1 MWREAMGREAMW
13 REAMGGRPWGR
24 RPCGGRPWGGRPWGG
39 RPWGGRPWRGR
50 PWEGGHVEG
59 GHGEGGH
66 GEGALQDRGRG
77 CPDSLLFGPWPSH
90 QNFTQPEAEAELAG
104 EGESV
109 AGMGR
114 GRLWV
119 FPHHTALSV
128 KSPGRSGRPSWKGR
142 PTEHHRVG
150 CELRQARGMPNDV
163 ALIAMEITQLS
174 KLGPRRCGA
183 EGEMLSG
190 WASHGTLQNSGR
202 EATRSMAPTG
212 SPSLSEMPDSKP
224 VLS

>member
-1 MWREAMGREAMW
+1 M
-13 REAMGGRPWGR
+13 
-24 RPCGGRPWGGRPWGG
+24 
-39 RPWGGRPWRGR
+39 
-50 PWEGGHVEG
+50 EG

-77 CPDSLLFGPWPSH
+77 CPDSLLFGPWSSH

-128 KSPGRSGRPSWKGR
+128 KSPGRSGRPSWKGK

-183 EGEMLSG
+183 EGEVLSG
-190 WASHGTLQNSGR
+190 WAPHGTLQNSGR
-202 EATRSMAPTG
+202 EATRSMAPMG

-224 VLS
+224 VLSCSRADELTLTCFASPGSFLHFQQTGPRDSADRFWGSRGRKQRQETWARPPCPAEC